1 MMKYRTQHLQNIIN
15 TMSLIWLAAKLF
27 IPNLIICIYTI
38 ISNLYEFIIIDG
50 IINTINEP
58 KRIVGEIYGS

>member
-1 MMKYRTQHLQNIIN
+1 MKYRTQHLQNKIN
-15 TMSLIWLAAKLF
+15 TVSLIRLAAKLF
-27 IPNLIICIYTI
+27 IPNLIIGIYTI